1 MKRVLSD
8 DGGRRWKRVARWD
21 VAVGE
26 GGGGGGYLQIPV
38 SDATWP
44 VKRTKIF
51 VKRIKYQTYFL
62 YVVLEL

>member
-1 MKRVLSD
+1 M
-8 DGGRRWKRVARWD
+8 GRR
-21 VAVGE
+21 GG

-44 VKRTKIF
+44 VKRIKIF
-51 VKRIKYQTYFL
+51 DRIKYQTYFL

>member
-1 MKRVLSD
+1 MGAVAGREWH
-8 DGGRRWKRVARWD
+8 GGTSRGG
-21 VAVGE
+21 GE
-26 GGGGGGYLQIPV
+26 GGGGYLQIPV